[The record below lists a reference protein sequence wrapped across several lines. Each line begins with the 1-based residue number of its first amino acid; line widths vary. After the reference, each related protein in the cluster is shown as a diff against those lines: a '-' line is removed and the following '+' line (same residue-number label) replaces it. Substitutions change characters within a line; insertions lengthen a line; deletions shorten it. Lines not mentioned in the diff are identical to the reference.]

1 MVLSKKKLG
10 ELVKEARK
18 LKSDKL
24 GKRYTQRMLASDINK
39 SQSYIGDVESG
50 RTYPSFKLLNH
61 IANACGVPISYFQ
74 DHNDINYNIDT
85 FITSQLNNLNEK
97 EILSIREAIKNDPNI
112 NLHHILDC
120 SKTFSNNLFKTPK
133 ENINCLL
140 NQPSIIDFCEVD
152 INKLNEKEAEEFID
166 ELLRQLKLI
175 SYKYKR

>member
-10 ELVKEARK
+10 QLLKEARK
-18 LKSDKL
+18 LKSDKI

-39 SQSYIGDVESG
+39 SQSYIGDIESG
-50 RTYPSFKLLNH
+50 RTYPSFALLND
-61 IANACGVPISYFQ
+61 IATACGVPISYFQ

-85 FITSQLNNLNEK
+85 FIKSQLSTLSDN
-97 EILSIREAIKNDPNI
+97 EILTIREAIKNDPSI
-112 NLHHILDC
+112 NLNHILDC

-133 ENINCLL
+133 ENIHCLL

-152 INKLNEKEAEEFID
+152 INKLNEEEAEEFID